1 MIMHSSLR
9 HNLLPADTGLA
20 ATRLIRREDLVSC
33 EMAFVDCKLPGS
45 TPKGN
50 YSIIGAGVTQS
61 ADQVINLNEP
71 HGFAIGVAEM
81 PHGITNNLHIHYT
94 AEVFMVFRGEWLF
107 RWGANGDDGEMVGRA
122 GDVISIPT
130 WIFRGFTNVGADDGW
145 IFTALG
151 RDDSGGVIWHPDILR
166 RAAETGV
173 FLTRDNMLIDTADGV
188 AAPSDA
194 ERMTPLTDAF
204 IATMAHYSVG
214 DLQGRTTASA
224 DRMWSD
230 TALLDS
236 VLPGH
241 AAEMA
246 PVIGYGMT
254 QDRNA
259 VPKVKNSHGFSIEW
273 LRIAP
278 GQRVGP
284 FRTDPKQVLILER
297 GLVEVTLGDGSTA
310 TLEPWGLFAVPG
322 GAWRTLSSIGAAG
335 ALIAVITSGDARAL
349 LEWDA
354 AIVFD
359 ALAAGIGVDPNGYLA
374 PAELLPFTGP
384 GSTSV
389 SSLLEVA

>member
-1 MIMHSSLR
+1 M
-9 HNLLPADTGLA
+9 
-20 ATRLIRREDLVSC
+20 SC

-107 RWGANGDDGEMVGRA
+107 RWGANGDDGEMIGRA

-130 WIFRGFTNVGADDGW
+130 WIFRGFTNVGGDDGW

-151 RDDSGGVIWHPDILR
+151 RDESGGVIWHPAILR

-173 FLTRDNMLIDTADGV
+173 YLTRDNMLVDTTDGTPPPPDTA
-188 AAPSDA
+188 
-194 ERMTPLTDAF
+194 RMLPLTDAF
-204 IATMAHYSVG
+204 IKTLQHYSVA
-214 DLQGRTTASA
+214 DLQARTTTAA
-224 DRMWSD
+224 ERRWSRA
-230 TALLDS
+230 ALLDS

-246 PVIGYGMT
+246 PVIGYGMM
-254 QDRNA
+254 QDRTA
-259 VPKVKNSHGFSIEW
+259 APKVTNPHGFSVEW

-278 GQRVGP
+278 GQQIGP
-284 FRTDPKQVLILER
+284 FRTDPKQVLILEQ
-297 GLVEVTLGDGSTA
+297 GCVEITLGDGSTA
-310 TLEPWGLFAVPG
+310 TLEPWGLFALPG
-322 GAWRTLSSIGAAG
+322 GVWRTLRSVGNVE
-335 ALIAVITSGDARAL
+335 AVMTVTTSGDARAL
-349 LEWDA
+349 LEWDQ
-354 AIVFD
+354 AIVAD
-359 ALAAGIGVDPNGYLA
+359 AFLAGIGVDPNDYLA
-374 PAELLPFTGP
+374 PANLLPFVAA
-384 GSTSV
+384 GS
-389 SSLLEVA
+389 A